1 MRYAA
6 LTLLCSLVL
15 LSMLTHAS
23 ANEKIT
29 VPHSMGGFTLNTPIK
44 SYDIPRYDNF
54 LKEELITDIE
64 GFHKG
69 FVSYGTCKRPGN
81 IVRIKLKYKDR
92 SYQFFE
98 ELLKKYKDKFGSKAK
113 YDGDS
118 FGNVKAWRWSFSDE
132 DGRRV
137 TLVLQHNLKD
147 TDESI
152 GNMVKL
158 SLPEELAA
166 ERKCFNEI
174 GYRQQEESKK
184 DKSMRDWATLLP
196 H

>member
-1 MRYAA
+1 
-6 LTLLCSLVL
+6 
-15 LSMLTHAS
+15 
-23 ANEKIT
+23 
-29 VPHSMGGFTLNTPIK
+29 
-44 SYDIPRYDNF
+44 
-54 LKEELITDIE
+54 
-64 GFHKG
+64 
-69 FVSYGTCKRPGN
+69 
-81 IVRIKLKYKDR
+81 
-92 SYQFFE
+92 
-98 ELLKKYKDKFGSKAK
+98 
-113 YDGDS
+113 
-118 FGNVKAWRWSFSDE
+118 
-132 DGRRV
+132 V

>member
-1 MRYAA
+1 
-6 LTLLCSLVL
+6 
-15 LSMLTHAS
+15 MLTHAR
-23 ANEKIT
+23 AKEKIT
-29 VPHSMGGFTLNTPIK
+29 VPLSMGGFTLNTSID
-44 SYDIPRYDNF
+44 SYDITRYDNF
-54 LKEELITDIE
+54 LKEELVTDIA

-69 FVSYGTCKRPGN
+69 FISYGTCKQPGN
-81 IVRIKLKYKDR
+81 IVRIKLKYKDK

-98 ELLKKYKDKFGSKAK
+98 ELLKKYNDAFGSKAK
-113 YDGDS
+113 YEGDS
-118 FGNVKAWRWSFSDE
+118 FGNVKAWKWSFSDD

-152 GNMVKL
+152 GNTVKL
-158 SLPEELAA
+158 SLPDELAA

-174 GYRQQEESKK
+174 GFRKQDDNKTNESK
-184 DKSMRDWATLLP
+184 RDWKTLLP